1 MCVGENVQYI
11 IKIWGFIFRIEASD
25 SREQLNLRLN
35 DVLIPLKLMH
45 FTFFLWETV
54 TVNIHT
60 NKIRTPILN
69 ISQLIS
75 LVLTKFNEM

>member
-35 DVLIPLKLMH
+35 DVLIP
-45 FTFFLWETV
+45 
-54 TVNIHT
+54 
-60 NKIRTPILN
+60 
-69 ISQLIS
+69 
-75 LVLTKFNEM
+75 